1 MADSDNLGGLAL
13 SAKNE
18 AAYPDDYFLLTSE
31 RSAKLDLLI
40 HLLTHLSS
48 SIVICGP
55 KGIGKTTLLK
65 ALQQRLAAWNYCV
78 LTASPE
84 QDMASL
90 NAALAAS
97 ASTAPTLLV
106 MDNAGSLTPGFIA
119 AILREFAD
127 HRQIR
132 VIFALTPDELYLK
145 NSSDSLISECSVIEI
160 PPLSEKQCGEFL
172 QYLAARPDRRVAPQ
186 HLNDTVTASMY
197 RNTHGIPGNIIAAL
211 PSVNRRPQQDKTL
224 ILLIAAVL
232 LLVAITLGVQW
243 LSQTNRLTFSH
254 PTESNQTTP

>member
-1 MADSDNLGGLAL
+1 M
-13 SAKNE
+13 
-18 AAYPDDYFLLTSE
+18 
-31 RSAKLDLLI
+31 
-40 HLLTHLSS
+40 
-48 SIVICGP
+48 
-55 KGIGKTTLLK
+55 
-65 ALQQRLAAWNYCV
+65 
-78 LTASPE
+78 
-84 QDMASL
+84 
-90 NAALAAS
+90 
-97 ASTAPTLLV
+97 
-106 MDNAGSLTPGFIA
+106 
-119 AILREFAD
+119 
-127 HRQIR
+127 
-132 VIFALTPDELYLK
+132 
-145 NSSDSLISECSVIEI
+145 IEI

-254 PTESNQTTP
+254 PTEPNQTTP